1 MRSILNIFSLFAPM
15 AVGDK
20 IPGSFAEHQVVGVY
34 GTGGYFIPAD
44 GVVFQ
49 MNLFFVKDSF
59 I

>member
-1 MRSILNIFSLFAPM
+1 MEFFNAVYPEYFSLFAPM

-49 MNLFFVKDSF
+49 MNLFL
-59 I
+59 